1 MRRIIILIAA
11 LLTTVLLYGG
21 SYVWLTWRD
30 NGFARH
36 AGEFYHYRSVNSAW
50 EYYSFMPAAF
60 LESRI
65 IWLRP
70 LPFLPHPSWAS
81 EPQVLI
87 YRDAEEHLKRFRA
100 SEVQLR
106 PGI

>member
-1 MRRIIILIAA
+1 MRRITILTAA
-11 LLTTVLLYGG
+11 LLTTVLLYGS

-30 NGFARH
+30 NGYARH
-36 AGEFYHYRSVNSAW
+36 AGEFYHYRYVGHVW
-50 EYYSFMPAAF
+50 EYYLFMPAAY

-87 YRDAEEHLKRFRA
+87 YRDAGEHMKRFGA

-106 PGI
+106 PCI

>member
-1 MRRIIILIAA
+1 MRRILSVAAIVVAVIA
-11 LLTTVLLYGG
+11 LYTV
-21 SYVWLTWRD
+21 SYIFVTWRD
-30 NGFARH
+30 NGYARH
-36 AGEFYHYRSVNSAW
+36 AGEFYHYRYVSHAW
-50 EYYSFMPAAF
+50 EYYLFIPAAYI
-60 LESRI
+60 ESRI

-87 YRDAEEHLKRFRA
+87 YKDAGEHMKRFRA

-106 PGI
+106 PSI